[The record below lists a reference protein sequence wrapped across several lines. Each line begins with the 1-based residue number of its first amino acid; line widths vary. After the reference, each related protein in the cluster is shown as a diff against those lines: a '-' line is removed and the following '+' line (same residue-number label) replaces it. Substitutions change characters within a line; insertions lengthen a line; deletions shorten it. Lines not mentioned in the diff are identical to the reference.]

1 MQREGFNGHAV
12 GILVFAGRA
21 HAQSATA
28 GGGGAGIPDERMP
41 GSGDRTNGSA
51 KPRAGAAPPGWLRR
65 RRSSA
70 SRAPADHPVAARVN
84 RDASLSCRAPD
95 SDACDRHAR
104 AALGGWSG
112 NAVRQHAARG
122 VGRVWHSLRHSRFGR
137 DRSSCRSGSG
147 CGNRRTETAGLIGPR
162 GARTGRPY
170 VDERHD
176 CRDIGAA
183 YVSSTVWG
191 TASMRDRQ
199 VGPGAVLA
207 PQCRN
212 ATPPLVTASA
222 AHALRRCRRHALTDP
237 AIADMPLR
245 QRHFGGRFH
254 HTNSGSPRQKCAGP
268 GSHRHRRCTS
278 ALHGRGW
285 MRFPA
290 KPA

>member
-1 MQREGFNGHAV
+1 
-12 GILVFAGRA
+12 
-21 HAQSATA
+21 
-28 GGGGAGIPDERMP
+28 MP

-51 KPRAGAAPPGWLRR
+51 MSRAGAAPPGWLRR

-70 SRAPADHPVAARVN
+70 SRAPADHPVAVRVN
-84 RDASLSCRAPD
+84 RDASLSCCAPD
-95 SDACDRHAR
+95 SDASDRHAR

-122 VGRVWHSLRHSRFGR
+122 VGRVRHSLRHSRFGR

-147 CGNRRTETAGLIGPR
+147 CGNRRTETAALIGPR
-162 GARTGRPY
+162 GAQTGRPY

-176 CRDIGAA
+176 CRDIGPA

-199 VGPGAVLA
+199 VGLGAVLA

-222 AHALRRCRRHALTDP
+222 AHALRRSRRHAPTYP
-237 AIADMPLR
+237 TIADMPLR
-245 QRHFGGRFH
+245 QRTSAAGFTPPIQADRARNARVQAAIDTPGFAVG
-254 HTNSGSPRQKCAGP
+254 NSGSNTVSKC
-268 GSHRHRRCTS
+268 
-278 ALHGRGW
+278 
-285 MRFPA
+285 
-290 KPA
+290 